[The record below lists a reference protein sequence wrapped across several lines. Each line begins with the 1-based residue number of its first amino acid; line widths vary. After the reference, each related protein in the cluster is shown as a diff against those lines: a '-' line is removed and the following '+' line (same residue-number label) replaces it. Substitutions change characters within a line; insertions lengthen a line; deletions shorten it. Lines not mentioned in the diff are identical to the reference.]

1 MALALEG
8 PLAGRVALVSS
19 GARGLGR
26 AVVRHLAEAG
36 AHVVLTSAHDEK
48 AGRAA
53 EAEIRSL
60 GGHALFVKADAG
72 VKDDVGRTFG
82 EVDATF
88 GRLDIL
94 VNAAGPYVFERLPLV
109 EYTDADWHRLLDGN
123 LTSVFHHVR
132 EAVPRMRKAN
142 FGRIVNFG
150 FDGAGRL
157 PPWPGRAPYAAFKEG
172 VVSLSLS
179 LAREVAPFGIT
190 VNVVCPG
197 RIVEPHKTARIA
209 DVRNLGSDRVPVGR
223 PGSGEDVARVVAFL
237 CHPDSDFLTG
247 NVIDVDGGE
256 DVLHGQGS

>member
-1 MALALEG
+1 MALEG
-8 PLAGRVALVSS
+8 PLAGRVALVCG

-26 AVVRHLAEAG
+26 AVVRQLVDQGADVVITGAHDDAAGREAEAAVTG
-36 AHVVLTSAHDEK
+36 LG
-48 AGRAA
+48 GRALF
-53 EAEIRSL
+53 IR
-60 GGHALFVKADAG
+60 ADAG
-72 VKDDVGRTFG
+72 DAGDVERTFAA
-82 EVDATF
+82 VDDAF

-94 VNAAGPYVFERLPLV
+94 VNAVGPYVFERLPIV
-109 EYTDADWHRLLDGN
+109 DYTDAEWQRLLDGN
-123 LTSVFHHVR
+123 LTSVFRHVR
-132 EAVPRMRKAN
+132 MAVPRMQRGR

-179 LAREVAPFGIT
+179 LAREVAPLGIT

-197 RIVEPHKTARIA
+197 RIVDPHKDGRIA
-209 DVRNLGSDRVPVGR
+209 DVRKLASDRVPIGR

-237 CHPDSDFLTG
+237 CHPDSDFITG
-247 NVIDVDGGE
+247 NVVDVDGGE